1 MPLVVNFNNKQ
12 IVEPGSYSTIRGLG
26 AVPPVTGT
34 YGTVLIID
42 TGLGKE
48 YGYGSGITGELAQN
62 SQSIY
67 EFSSAEDCKKAFGG
81 GLLWDLMD
89 YLWSPSRNGR
99 GISKLQY
106 ARAAT
111 TAAAVKTI
119 AFSTGSITVKAKSEG
134 IRGNGAVTVS
144 TLTRGYSM
152 KLKAG
157 TIDSTKF
164 ILQFYE
170 GQYRGADSSGTEYEM
185 AESLVKER
193 LITQSPEILNVT
205 QLIAWMNTDSIFNEY
220 FVLSAST
227 ASATSLV
234 LADITSFSSHQLF
247 AGGTETYSTTAMDAV
262 LSSIEDLDSSM
273 ILSLDYGIT
282 PSLSGPQ
289 IAAGANKGALSTFND
304 KILAYVNN
312 TSTYTDKLI
321 WIGGGQNSSQYDIT
335 SGASDGSLQLCAYF
349 NSDSVAVVHSQVKVP
364 SSFNTAL
371 PYKFVDSL
379 YHAALWCGRTA
390 GLEPQT
396 SPTYKDVRII
406 GVKHELKK
414 SQREQALLVGLFHV
428 RFVSNMGYVCNQA
441 VTTLNPNS
449 ALVYPNGS
457 TPEISIKRIKHQL
470 NKELIINAT
479 PRYVGGNLN
488 TASAA
493 EIKAFTEGYL
503 LSRIAQPL
511 SDNLIIRYEN
521 VKVELQGTDWHI
533 SYCFVP
539 NSPINRLFFTGFV
552 IDPNINI

>member
-12 IVEPGSYSTIRGLG
+12 IVEPGSYSTIKGLG
-26 AVPPVTGT
+26 AVPPVTGSF
-34 YGTVLIID
+34 GTVLIID
-42 TGLGKE
+42 TGLGKN
-48 YGYGSGITGELAQN
+48 YGFGSGVIGELATDAQAV
-62 SQSIY
+62 Y
-67 EFSSAEDCKKAFGG
+67 EFSSGEDCKKAFGG

-89 YLWSPSRNGR
+89 YLWNPSRNGR
-99 GISKLQY
+99 GIQKLQY

-119 AFSTGSITVKAKSEG
+119 AFSNGSITVKAKNEG
-134 IRGNGAVTVS
+134 LRGNGVLTGSV
-144 TLTRGYSM
+144 LTRGYSM

-157 TIDSTKF
+157 TIDSSKF

-170 GQYRGADSSGTEYEM
+170 GQYRGADASGVEYEM
-185 AESLVKER
+185 AESLVKDR
-193 LITQSPEILNVT
+193 LITQTPEILNVN
-205 QLIAWMNTDSIFNEY
+205 QIIAWMAADTIFNEY

-227 ASATSLV
+227 GSAVSLV
-234 LADITSFSSHQLF
+234 LADITNFSAHQLF
-247 AGGTETYSTTAMDAV
+247 AAGTEAYSTTAMDAV
-262 LSSIEDLDSSM
+262 LASIEDLDHSM
-273 ILSLDYGIT
+273 ILSLDYGTT
-282 PSLSGPQ
+282 PTLSGGQ
-289 IAAGANKGALSTFND
+289 ILAGANKGALSTFND
-304 KILAYVNN
+304 KLLAYVNV

-321 WIGGGQNSSQYDIT
+321 WIGGGQNSAEYNIP
-335 SGASDGSLQLCAYF
+335 GGGVDGSLQLCAYF
-349 NSDSVAVVHSQVKVP
+349 NNDAVAVVHSQVKVP
-364 SSFNTAL
+364 SSFNTTL

-428 RFVSNMGYVCNQA
+428 RYVSNMGYVCNQA

-449 ALVYPNGS
+449 ALVYPSGA

-511 SDNLIIRYEN
+511 ADNLIIRYEN

-539 NSPINRLFFTGFV
+539 NSPINRLFFTGYV
-552 IDPNINI
+552 IDPNISI